1 MRHSKNYRD
10 GQRHLHP
17 VPSSGAVSAAGDP
30 FHAAGE
36 QRHRHCPICFDTG
49 ETVLLAIG
57 DDLEDDVYIP
67 WLCPRCHRS
76 HTDKLSRFLSL
87 PPFVVIGRLW
97 LAGLAAFAIV
107 VFGLHEAVRR
117 YRHDGHS

>member
-30 FHAAGE
+30 FHAAGQ

-57 DDLEDDVYIP
+57 DALEDDVYIP
-67 WLCPRCHRS
+67 WLCTRCHSS
-76 HTDKLSRFLSL
+76 HKDKLSRFLSL
-87 PPFVVIGRLW
+87 CRLSWLSACCGSPVWRLLRLW
-97 LAGLAAFAIV
+97 RSA
-107 VFGLHEAVRR
+107 
-117 YRHDGHS
+117 